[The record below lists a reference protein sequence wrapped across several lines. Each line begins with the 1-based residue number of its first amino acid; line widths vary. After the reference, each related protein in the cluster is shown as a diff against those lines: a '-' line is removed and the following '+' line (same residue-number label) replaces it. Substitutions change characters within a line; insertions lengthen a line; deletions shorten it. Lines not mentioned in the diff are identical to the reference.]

1 MNEPTFGRTR
11 TRRRIE
17 SRATLTVPGWHASDS
32 VECGAVRSDAR
43 DLVQLYAGRL
53 TACGK
58 LLPDVRSNGD
68 CSAVAFGVARQVG
81 RGTEGHRQAVS
92 EIAQTL
98 PAEAVIE
105 PLPCDMPEIPEMP
118 LQEMEPRRLEW
129 PRLLRLPQ
137 PPLVRRLIAACFVVL
152 MMLMLAGGP
161 VFAQQRYRVQDGDT
175 LDSIATEFGVD
186 ADAILAASW
195 MANPPNPAPGDVLVI
210 PDPGQS
216 PTAAAEM
223 AAQLEGTSPWVIG
236 AYTVES
242 GDSIEYIAGIYG
254 VDPNDL
260 AKLNGI
266 DDWSTLSV
274 GQRLLIPGESGGA
287 AQTPEDNVG
296 RKGPDSS
303 VWVPRYVQE
312 RNLSCEYAAVYIATS
327 SFGNGIPE
335 DVFIDQIPESA
346 NPHLGYRGNIDGPW
360 GGYDDYGIYP
370 EPLVPILNNWGFT
383 GDVFYSEGDPSMLIN
398 HIDQG
403 HPVLVWL
410 AFQGDTGKVYK
421 DDGRYTVFAGD
432 HVVVVYGY
440 DDDGVYLS
448 DPAVGRYR
456 FFDWDTFLSMWG
468 TMDGMALAVYP
479 M

>member
-1 MNEPTFGRTR
+1 L
-11 TRRRIE
+11 
-17 SRATLTVPGWHASDS
+17 SRV
-32 VECGAVRSDAR
+32 
-43 DLVQLYAGRL
+43 
-53 TACGK
+53 
-58 LLPDVRSNGD
+58 
-68 CSAVAFGVARQVG
+68 
-81 RGTEGHRQAVS
+81 
-92 EIAQTL
+92 
-98 PAEAVIE
+98 
-105 PLPCDMPEIPEMP
+105 
-118 LQEMEPRRLEW
+118 
-129 PRLLRLPQ
+129 LRLPQ
-137 PPLVRRLIAACFVVL
+137 PALVRRLIAACFVVL

-175 LDSIATEFGVD
+175 LDGIAAEFGVD

-195 MANPPNPAPGDVLVI
+195 MANPPNPAPGDVLII

-223 AAQLEGTSPWVIG
+223 AATLEGTSPWVIG

-242 GDSIEYIAGIYG
+242 GDSIEYIAGVYG

-266 DDWSTLSV
+266 DDWSTLAV

-287 AQTPEDNVG
+287 AQTPEENVG
-296 RKGPDSS
+296 RNGPDSS

-335 DVFIDQIPESA
+335 DVYIDQIPETA
-346 NPHLGYRGNIDGPW
+346 NPHRGYRGNIDGPW

-383 GDVFYSEGDPSMLIN
+383 GDVFYSEGDPAMLIN

-440 DDDGVYLS
+440 DDGGVYLS

-468 TMDGMALAVYP
+468 TMDGMSLAIYP

>member
-1 MNEPTFGRTR
+1 M
-11 TRRRIE
+11 
-17 SRATLTVPGWHASDS
+17 
-32 VECGAVRSDAR
+32 
-43 DLVQLYAGRL
+43 
-53 TACGK
+53 
-58 LLPDVRSNGD
+58 
-68 CSAVAFGVARQVG
+68 
-81 RGTEGHRQAVS
+81 
-92 EIAQTL
+92 
-98 PAEAVIE
+98 
-105 PLPCDMPEIPEMP
+105 
-118 LQEMEPRRLEW
+118 
-129 PRLLRLPQ
+129 LRLPQ
-137 PPLVRRLIAACFVVL
+137 PALVRRLIAACFIVV

-175 LDSIATEFGVD
+175 LDGIATEFGVD
-186 ADAILAASW
+186 ADAIVAASW
-195 MANPPNPAPGDVLVI
+195 MANPPNPVPGDVLVI

-236 AYTVES
+236 AYTVEA

-266 DDWSTLSV
+266 DDWSTLYV
-274 GQRLLIPGESGGA
+274 GQRLLIPGESAGA
-287 AQTPEDNVG
+287 GQTPEENVG
-296 RKGPDSS
+296 RNGPDSS

-335 DVFIDQIPESA
+335 DVFIDQIPETA
-346 NPHLGYRGNIDGPW
+346 NPHLGYRGNIDGAW

-370 EPLVPILNNWGFT
+370 EPLVPILNNWGFA

-440 DDDGVYLS
+440 DDAGVYLS